1 MLTSLRPL
9 GTGTNGDDDELRRVA
24 QTIPYL
30 LTKSRAD
37 NTVKTYSQGFK
48 TWKEWSARYKNVES
62 LPAHPYHVM
71 IFIATL
77 IQQSHSYSKIKNIF
91 YAINWIH
98 KMNNLPNPCKNNQVR
113 LMKEAAKRLVSRAKV
128 KKLPI
133 KHYHLL
139 KIARNNRNKKD
150 LKKQRTITMILLGYA
165 GFLRFQ
171 ELSTLT
177 LGDLIFSE
185 QYVKIFIQKSKCD
198 QYRSG
203 SYVFIAKTGN
213 ATCPVRALK
222 LYLEKTKPVRLSRKR
237 LFIPVKGKGDVS
249 ATTISRWIRM
259 AILKAY
265 ENMTDRDLTFLN
277 IRAHEIRAFS
287 TLWAYHNRVPI
298 EDILQAASWRNHST
312 FSSFYLRSLS
322 SQEEGL
328 FRLGPIVS
336 AQRVI
341 HQ

>member
-9 GTGTNGDDDELRRVA
+9 GTGTNDDDDELRRVA

-71 IFIATL
+71 LFIATL

-133 KHYHLL
+133 KPYHLL

-203 SYVFIAKTGN
+203 SWVFIAQTGN
-213 ATCPVRALK
+213 ATCPVRAIKKYIK
-222 LYLEKTKPVRLSRKR
+222 LAKVSKASEFIFRALTYYKSTNSYQLREKNQPLSYTSVREMILNEIENIGINKKFFGTHSLRAGGATAAATFGVSDR
-237 LFIPVKGKGDVS
+237 LFKQHGRWSSDKAKDGYVESDLKSLLFVS
-249 ATTISRWIRM
+249 
-259 AILKAY
+259 
-265 ENMTDRDLTFLN
+265 NN
-277 IRAHEIRAFS
+277 
-287 TLWAYHNRVPI
+287 
-298 EDILQAASWRNHST
+298 
-312 FSSFYLRSLS
+312 
-322 SQEEGL
+322 
-328 FRLGPIVS
+328 LGI
-336 AQRVI
+336 
-341 HQ
+341 